1 MSIGQHCNR
10 NVVTVARDTP
20 VVEAAGLMREH
31 HVGTVLVVDQ
41 AGDDRMPVGIVTDR
55 DIIVEVVAAGLDPK
69 LLKVGDIMVGHLVT
83 IDEDA
88 GYTETIREMSLR
100 GIRRIPVV
108 SSTGTLVGIIT
119 ADDILHHLASPL
131 AALSDL
137 AGRSRR
143 FEAMT
148 RK

>member
-1 MSIGQHCNR
+1 MSIGQFCNR
-10 NVVTVARDTP
+10 NVVTVSRDTP
-20 VVEAAGLMREH
+20 VVEAAGLMRQH
-31 HVGTVLVVDQ
+31 HVGTVLVVEQ
-41 AGDDRMPVGIVTDR
+41 AGDERKPVGIITDR
-55 DIIVEVVAAGLDPK
+55 DIVVEVVAPGLDPQ
-69 LLKVGDIMVGHLVT
+69 LLKVGDLMTGQLAA

-100 GIRRIPVV
+100 GFRRMPVV
-108 SSTGTLVGIIT
+108 CKTGALVGIIT

>member
-1 MSIGQHCNR
+1 MSISQFCNR
-10 NVVTVARDTP
+10 NVVTVSRDTP
-20 VVEAAGLMREH
+20 VVEAAGLMRQH

-41 AGDDRMPVGIVTDR
+41 AGEDRRPVGIITDR
-55 DIIVEVVAAGLDPK
+55 DIVVEVVAAGVDPQQ
-69 LLKVGDIMVGHLVT
+69 LKVGDLMVGQLQT

-100 GIRRIPVV
+100 GIRRLPVV
-108 SSTGTLVGIIT
+108 NKAGALVGIIT

-148 RK
+148 RA

>member
-1 MSIGQHCNR
+1 MSIGEFCNR
-10 NVVTVARDTP
+10 DVVSVSRDTP
-20 VVEAAGLMREH
+20 VVAAAGLMRQH

-41 AGDDRMPVGIVTDR
+41 VDGDRMPVGIVTDR
-55 DIIVEVVAAGLDPK
+55 DIVVEVVAAGLDPQ
-69 LLKVGDIMVGHLVT
+69 LLKVGDLMLGQLST
-83 IDEDA
+83 IDESA
-88 GYTETIREMSLR
+88 GYAETIREMSLR
-100 GIRRIPVV
+100 GIRRMPVV
-108 SSTGTLVGIIT
+108 RSTGALVGIIT
-119 ADDILHHLASPL
+119 ADDILHHMASPL